1 MLRSFA
7 SRRVTT
13 LSAVALLG
21 VGAAAIGTPA
31 ARAGALTLNACPA
44 DSTLSQPF
52 AAWGDTNEYR
62 LLPGGDFA
70 AGAPGW
76 TLSGGAT
83 ITGAGE
89 PFSLAGG
96 PSQNS
101 LSLPAGATAQ
111 SPYTCV
117 DLTQPTF
124 RLVDTAEA
132 PAPAP
137 LVAVSVVYQSRIG
150 PVSVAIGTI
159 AGGSGWQPSAQFR
172 NGATIAGLL
181 QGGTAEMAVRF
192 TALTGATRLDDVF
205 VDPRM
210 SWVS

>member
-1 MLRSFA
+1 MLRGFS
-7 SRRVTT
+7 SRRATT
-13 LSAVALLG
+13 LSAVALG
-21 VGAAAIGTPA
+21 IGAAAIGTPA
-31 ARAGALTLNACPA
+31 AHAGALTLNACPA
-44 DSTLSQPF
+44 DSALSQPF
-52 AAWGDTNEYR
+52 VAWGDANEYR
-62 LLPGGDFA
+62 LLPGGDFT

-89 PFSLAGG
+89 PFGLAGG

-124 RLVDTAEA
+124 RLVDAAET
-132 PAPAP
+132 PAS
-137 LVAVSVVYQSRIG
+137 LVVVSVVYRSLIG
-150 PVSVAIGTI
+150 PISVPIGTI
-159 AGGSGWQPSAQFR
+159 AGSSGWQPSPQFR

-181 QGGTAEMAVRF
+181 QGGTAEMAVSF

>member
-1 MLRSFA
+1 MLRRFA
-7 SRRVTT
+7 SRRATT

-31 ARAGALTLNACPA
+31 AHAGALTLNACPA
-44 DSTLSQPF
+44 DSALSQPF
-52 AAWGDTNEYR
+52 VTWGDTNEYR

-83 ITGAGE
+83 ITGTGE

-124 RLVDTAEA
+124 RLVDAAEA
-132 PAPAP
+132 PPS
-137 LVAVSVVYQSRIG
+137 LVAVSVVYRSVIG
-150 PVSVAIGTI
+150 PVSVPIGTI
-159 AGGSGWQPSAQFR
+159 AGSSGWQPSAQFR

>member
-1 MLRSFA
+1 MLRILA
-7 SRRVTT
+7 SRRATT
-13 LSAVALLG
+13 LSAVALG

-31 ARAGALTLNACPA
+31 AHAGVLTLNACPA
-44 DSTLSQPF
+44 DSALSQPF

-62 LLPGGDFA
+62 LLQGGDFA

-83 ITGAGE
+83 ITGTGE
-89 PFSLAGG
+89 PFRLAGG

-124 RLVDTAEA
+124 RLVDAAEA
-132 PAPAP
+132 PAS

-150 PVSVAIGTI
+150 PVSVPIGTI
-159 AGGSGWQPSAQFR
+159 TGASSWQPSAQFR
-172 NGATIAGLL
+172 NGAPIAGLL
-181 QGGTAEMAVRF
+181 QGGTAEMAVSF